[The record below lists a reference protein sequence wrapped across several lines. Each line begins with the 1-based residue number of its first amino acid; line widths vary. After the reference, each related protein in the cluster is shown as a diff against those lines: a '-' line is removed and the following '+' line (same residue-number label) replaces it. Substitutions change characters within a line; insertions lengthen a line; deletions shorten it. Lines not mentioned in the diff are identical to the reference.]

1 MGQDLKELFAKEKKE
16 DKRIMK
22 PGHEDRFLSKLE
34 ESLPDLKLETAP
46 KSKPKPK
53 LKPFPWLRIA
63 ASVVVLLGL
72 TAYFVFGTDKT
83 IENSDTT
90 ITDKGNGSEQRQSI
104 SLGDLSPDLKK
115 IERYYV
121 TNINLELSGLEFTG
135 ENKVIVDSYMARLS
149 ELDKEYKKLTVE
161 LNAVGPNDDTINA
174 LIQNLQ
180 LRLQLLQKLKSKLN
194 QLKSSKNEQEP
205 KNMV

>member
-34 ESLPDLKLETAP
+34 ESLPDLKLETAH
-46 KSKPKPK
+46 KSKPKP
-53 LKPFPWLRIA
+53 FPWLPIA
-63 ASVVVLLGL
+63 ASIVVLLGL

-83 IENSDTT
+83 IENSDTV
-90 ITDKGNGSEQRQSI
+90 ITDKGNESEQRQSI

-135 ENKVIVDSYMARLS
+135 ENKAIVDSYMARLS